1 MVINCIKFILVNDM
15 KEQQNDDK
23 VAGPLYNE
31 LVILLNNSFLR
42 SRLILSRGNEEI
54 DRLAGWACRHERAS
68 EEERQEDLK
77 KLTESCNRCAGVE
90 DRKIAIGTGVNRVM
104 IILNAPQLLNV
115 LEKKILKKESVDLLK
130 KIIQAAGLSFGECY
144 ITNLVKCDAHD
155 PLIKPSQMVKNCEY
169 IITREIEII
178 KPRIVIVFGDIIP
191 LQKIVKESDEILWY
205 NIEHPVTL
213 IKNPELKRNAWNTL
227 KLIMTQMK
235 ELNIK

>member
-15 KEQQNDDK
+15 KEQQNDDS
-23 VAGPLYNE
+23 VVNPLHNE

-104 IILNAPQLLNV
+104 IILN
-115 LEKKILKKESVDLLK
+115 ESVDLLK

-144 ITNLVKCDAHD
+144 ITNLVKCDAND

-169 IITREIEII
+169 IITREIEIT

>member
-15 KEQQNDDK
+15 KEQQNDDS
-23 VAGPLYNE
+23 VVNPLHNE

-130 KIIQAAGLSFGECY
+130 DHSGSWPFLWRMLYYQSGKMRCQRSPYKA
-144 ITNLVKCDAHD
+144 
-155 PLIKPSQMVKNCEY
+155 KPN
-169 IITREIEII
+169 
-178 KPRIVIVFGDIIP
+178 G
-191 LQKIVKESDEILWY
+191 
-205 NIEHPVTL
+205 
-213 IKNPELKRNAWNTL
+213 
-227 KLIMTQMK
+227 
-235 ELNIK
+235 